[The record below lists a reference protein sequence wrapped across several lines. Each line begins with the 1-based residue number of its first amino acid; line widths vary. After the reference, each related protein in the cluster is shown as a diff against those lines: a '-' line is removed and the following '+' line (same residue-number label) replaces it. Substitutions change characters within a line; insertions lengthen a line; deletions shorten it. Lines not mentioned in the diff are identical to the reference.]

1 MSAASFDQSGR
12 RLILGFDAGHVMIF
26 NFSNGQAIRSIDTV
40 IRRCR
45 HPQRSIA
52 LIGGLVRAAVLLIQC
67 LSRLISDAQSE
78 ISAIAY
84 VEHEDDEN
92 KFIMAAGWD
101 RQV

>member
-26 NFSNGQAIRSIDTV
+26 NFSNGQAIRSSTLSFV
-40 IRRCR
+40 AASAA
-45 HPQRSIA
+45 SIA
-52 LIGGLVRAAVLLIQC
+52 LIVVRVAVLLIQC
-67 LSRLISDAQSE
+67 LSRLVSDAQSE
-78 ISAIAY
+78 ISAIAF